1 MLRILGA
8 KCILHRCRSQ
18 RLYTVHATV
27 DPFSKTGQ
35 KTGQKKKRNTTP
47 AYRFIDRTRVT
58 VKAGDGGKGSLS
70 FCHIGR
76 SFKKKPD
83 GGHGGNGG
91 SVVIIAD
98 EKEQTLRWSKS
109 HQYAEDGTNGAG
121 QNMIGGLGHN
131 LILKVPCGT
140 IVRRVLDYD
149 EEWDE
154 QNWMVKRSAGSA
166 RIPTGGEF
174 VIDDQ
179 GGVEY
184 VYHYD
189 DDFEDIDLFQHSR
202 PYKSSEGE
210 ETSKGDSN
218 SQNAND
224 FDRYKGKINKN
235 VSSFRVDSSGHRIL
249 GEIDPEIDMAA
260 EDSDKTDSDT
270 CETDSD
276 SDEGEDWNMDSFR
289 VDSAGHRILGEVNPE
304 NDTPDENSDETDSD
318 SDDEGQDLDTGSFW
332 VDSAGHRIH
341 GEVNPEESDFEDSDE
356 TDSDTEDEEDNHS
369 VYRKDSAGH
378 RILGVVSPEGKT
390 SQRDSNANVHD
401 SDYGDDSDNEDR
413 EREMVTLA
421 DLDKPGSYVVV
432 ARGGQGGTGNC
443 AFATRHGPI
452 VPAEMIRKSRPRKGE
467 QAFLELELKLIA
479 DIGLVG
485 FPNAGKSSLL
495 AALSKATPKIAPY
508 PFTTLHPLI
517 GVIEYRDEYKVVAA
531 DVPGLIAGASLG
543 RGKGHDFLRHLER
556 TKALLY
562 MVDSAGT
569 DGRNPYDDLRV
580 LVQEL
585 AAYGDGDML
594 TRPALVVA
602 NKLDLLSEEEGEEFT
617 LELGCIAEEMGI
629 RFDGNVFGISAGVTG
644 QGLGLLS
651 RAIRNVVRDGEIQR
665 EQSFQQGAYASIS

>member
-1 MLRILGA
+1 MLRILGTNYVFQ
-8 KCILHRCRSQ
+8 RGRPQ

-27 DPFSKTGQ
+27 DPFGKTRQ
-35 KTGQKKKRNTTP
+35 KTTKKKKNNTTP
-47 AYRFIDRTRVT
+47 AYRFIDRTRVN
-58 VKAGDGGKGSLS
+58 VKGGDGGKGSLS
-70 FCHIGR
+70 FCHVGR

-98 EKEQTLRWSKS
+98 DKEQTLRWSKS
-109 HQYAEDGTNGAG
+109 HQNAENGTHGAG
-121 QNMIGGLGHN
+121 QNMAGGLGHN

-149 EEWDE
+149 EEWDD
-154 QNWMVKRSAGSA
+154 QNWTVKRLAGSA
-166 RIPTGGEF
+166 RIADGGEF
-174 VIDDQ
+174 VFDDE
-179 GGVEY
+179 GRVEY
-184 VYHYD
+184 VHHYD
-189 DDFEDIDLFQHSR
+189 DDFEDIDLFQQKAIN
-202 PYKSSEGE
+202 KSPKHEKMSE
-210 ETSKGDSN
+210 GDSN
-218 SQNAND
+218 SQGDND
-224 FDRYKGKINKN
+224 LDSILCKFD
-235 VSSFRVDSSGHRIL
+235 L
-249 GEIDPEIDMAA
+249 GNDASEG
-260 EDSDKTDSDT
+260 
-270 CETDSD
+270 D
-276 SDEGEDWNMDSFR
+276 SDETDCDSDDDDEDLNIDSLR
-289 VDSAGHRILGEVNPE
+289 VDSARHRTLSEI
-304 NDTPDENSDETDSD
+304 
-318 SDDEGQDLDTGSFW
+318 
-332 VDSAGHRIH
+332 
-341 GEVNPEESDFEDSDE
+341 NPEESDFEDSDE
-356 TDSDTEDEEDNHS
+356 TDSDTEDEEDDHS
-369 VYRKDSAGH
+369 VSREDSTGH
-378 RILGVVSPEGKT
+378 RNLAVVNPDGKP
-390 SQRDSNANVHD
+390 SQGDSNANVHD
-401 SDYGDDSDNEDR
+401 SDYEGESDNDDR
-413 EREMVTLA
+413 ERELVTLA
-421 DLDKPGSYVVV
+421 DLDTPGSYVVV
-432 ARGGQGGTGNC
+432 ARGGQGGIGNC
-443 AFATRHGPI
+443 AYATRHGP
-452 VPAEMIRKSRPRKGE
+452 VAPTEMIKKSRPRKGE
-467 QAFLELELKLIA
+467 QAFLELELKMIA

-531 DVPGLIAGASLG
+531 DVPGLIEGASFG

-617 LELGCIAEEMGI
+617 LELGCIAEDMGI

-651 RAIRNVVRDGEIQR
+651 RAIRNVVRDSETER
-665 EQSFQQGAYASIS
+665 EQSFQHDTHASIS